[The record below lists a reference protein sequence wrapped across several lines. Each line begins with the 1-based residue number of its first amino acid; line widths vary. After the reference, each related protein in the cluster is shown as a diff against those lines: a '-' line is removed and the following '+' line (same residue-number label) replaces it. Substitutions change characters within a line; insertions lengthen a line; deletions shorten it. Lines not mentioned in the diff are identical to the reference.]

1 MFALL
6 THSKHRNFQ
15 RIWIAQLISQ
25 FGDRIHQLALIG
37 FIAERQS
44 GSAMGLAKLL
54 AFTVIP
60 VFIVQPFAGVF
71 VDRWDRKTTLFIC
84 DLMRGCLVLLIPFLF
99 MHQQSMIPIYVV
111 VFFIFCFSR
120 FYFPAKMSILPD
132 IIDEEHLFKANSLI
146 STTGMIAFVVG
157 CALGGFLIDHFGSRN
172 GFIIDAGTFFLS
184 GLIIFSASLPI
195 RINKEKIVETGKEI
209 IGPIRKSVWKEIK
222 EGFIYSFAHKE
233 IRLIIDML
241 FVVLSAAGSIYVV
254 IIVFI
259 QQAFHSVTK
268 DLGILAVGLG
278 AGLFAGAIIYG
289 KLGKKFLWYKTIF
302 VCLAGGG
309 LILICFALLVANYPN
324 MLGVLILT
332 FFWGVVI
339 GPIFI
344 AANTVAHLVSDES
357 MRGKV
362 FSVFEIIIHFAF
374 LLAMF
379 LSSWVSQF
387 IAYEWIL
394 ISVGILIVGVGI
406 IGLVNGKRNIAF
418 LKD

>member
-37 FIAERQS
+37 FIAERQE

-60 VFIVQPFAGVF
+60 VFIIQPFAGVF
-71 VDRWDRKTTLFIC
+71 VDRWDRKKTLFIC
-84 DLMRGCLVLLIPFLF
+84 DLMRGFLVLLIPFLF
-99 MHQQSMIPIYVV
+99 MNQNSMIPIYGV
-111 VFFIFCFSR
+111 VFFVFCFSR
-120 FYFPAKMSILPD
+120 FYFPAKMSVLPD
-132 IIDEEHLFKANSLI
+132 IIDEENLFKANSLI
-146 STTGMIAFVVG
+146 STTGMIAFVAG
-157 CALGGFLIDHFGSRN
+157 CALGGFLIDRFGSRN
-172 GFIIDAGTFFLS
+172 GFIIDSGTFFLL
-184 GLIIFSASLPI
+184 GFIVFSVSLPI

-222 EGFIYSFAHKE
+222 EGFVYSFEHKE

-241 FVVLSAAGSIYVV
+241 FVVLSAAGAIYVV
-254 IIVFI
+254 MIVFI
-259 QQAFHSVTK
+259 QQAFNSVTK
-268 DLGILAVGLG
+268 DLGILAVSLG

-302 VCLAGGG
+302 MCLTGGG
-309 LILICFALLVANYPN
+309 AILVCFALLVANYPN
-324 MLGVLILT
+324 IVWVLILT

-362 FSVFEIIIHFAF
+362 FSVFEIVIHFAF

-379 LSSWVSQF
+379 LSSWISQF

-394 ISVGILIVGVGI
+394 ISVGILIIGVGI
-406 IGLVNGKRNIAF
+406 IGLLNIKRGIAIS
-418 LKD
+418 KC